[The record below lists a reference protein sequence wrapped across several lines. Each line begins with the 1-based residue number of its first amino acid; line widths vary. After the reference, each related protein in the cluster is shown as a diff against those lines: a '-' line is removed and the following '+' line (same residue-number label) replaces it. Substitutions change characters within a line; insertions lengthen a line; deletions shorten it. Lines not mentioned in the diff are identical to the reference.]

1 MVIHQRSTV
10 HQRSLLFALP
20 WAQHHYRKIFMVR
33 RYITDKESDFPEL
46 ISNYRYRFG
55 FSGTSFLGGLQ
66 TGMASQFRLGSKK
79 VPDTTAMQL
88 SSVVPS
94 PSPHPSPLPPH
105 TPVVLPSYL
114 FLQKRERERGRRERE
129 GERAR
134 ERCRQRRGAV
144 HSVISAQCS
153 ESQCDETTQA
163 WVNGGSN
170 YDSLK
175 VAKCLVV

>member
-94 PSPHPSPLPPH
+94 PSPLPLPFPL
-105 TPVVLPSYL
+105 TLPLSSLHIY
-114 FLQKRERERGRRERE
+114 FLKREKGREGGGRERERERERDA
-129 GERAR
+129 G
-134 ERCRQRRGAV
+134 RGAG
-144 HSVISAQCS
+144 QCI
-153 ESQCDETTQA
+153 
-163 WVNGGSN
+163 V
-170 YDSLK
+170 
-175 VAKCLVV
+175 